1 MDPAAGFF
9 RLLFGEF
16 LMNATLSIP
25 QFPPVKIAKLSSLLD
40 LLDELRQA
48 AASLATPEGL
58 QNAIGLL
65 IKIAEALGM
74 DAAWAEQLQTILSDQ
89 NIFEVVLAIVRFLN
103 SLLPGGGQPASATAT
118 VASAAVAS
126 AAVPATVTLD
136 AQAFIDWLPIVIQ
149 ILQLLQQ
156 VAAGKTT
163 GN

>member
-25 QFPPVKIAKLSSLLD
+25 QFPPVQIAKLSSLLD

-58 QNAIGLL
+58 QNALGLL

-74 DAAWAEQLQTILSDQ
+74 DAAWTEQLQTILSDQ
-89 NIFEVVLAIVRFLN
+89 NIFEVVLAIVRLLN

-118 VASAAVAS
+118 VAS